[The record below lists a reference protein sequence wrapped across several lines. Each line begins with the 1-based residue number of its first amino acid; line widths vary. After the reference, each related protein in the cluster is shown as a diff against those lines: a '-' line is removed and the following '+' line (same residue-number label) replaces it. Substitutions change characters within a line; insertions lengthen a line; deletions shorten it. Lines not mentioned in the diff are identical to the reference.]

1 MSEPSHPSV
10 QPSRPTDVSQPSEK
24 PRGAQRRARCEECDA
39 PCPPGTFPSRL
50 RVPDIIR
57 LPHSQPVSVVVA
69 RLQDGT
75 YHGATLSSF
84 SSIALHPEPLVSF
97 SLRLPS
103 RLADALR
110 RQVTP
115 ATRSTPHQRT
125 PHAPYFSI
133 NILSGHPACES
144 IAHRFSQAQSNHE
157 AALADPAQWEY
168 VDVVDRMGVGIGQGG
183 IPIARNGMTSLLCQ
197 TVRSVALGPLVED
210 SCRGFEEMDIEP
222 AVRQPDTPGKDEQ
235 GSMLFIARV
244 VQVVQGDAKN
254 VLVYK
259 DRRYLSV

>member
-1 MSEPSHPSV
+1 MFHRYGIPSN
-10 QPSRPTDVSQPSEK
+10 
-24 PRGAQRRARCEECDA
+24 RRLSLTYSI
-39 PCPPGTFPSRL
+39 PK
-50 RVPDIIR
+50 
-57 LPHSQPVSVVVA
+57 PVSVVVA

-110 RQVTP
+110 PPPQTS
-115 ATRSTPHQRT
+115 AKDTQTSTTKDDP
-125 PHAPYFSI
+125 PIFSI
-133 NILSGHPACES
+133 NILSGRPECET

-157 AALADPAQWEY
+157 AALSDPAEWEF
-168 VDVVDRMGVGIGQGG
+168 VRPSEKPSAEQSSGEEG
-183 IPIARNGMTSLLCQ
+183 IPVARKGMTTLLCR
-197 TVRSVALGPLVED
+197 TVRALPLGD
-210 SCRGFEEMDIEP
+210 L
-222 AVRQPDTPGKDEQ
+222 TPGAAGVEERDTELGEEETRQEQ

-244 VQVVQGDAKN
+244 VQVLQGDKEN

>member
-1 MSEPSHPSV
+1 MFHRYACRSHHPQS
-10 QPSRPTDVSQPSEK
+10 PTD
-24 PRGAQRRARCEECDA
+24 
-39 PCPPGTFPSRL
+39 GTA
-50 RVPDIIR
+50 
-57 LPHSQPVSVVVA
+57 QPVSVVVA

-110 RQVTP
+110 PSASSETSVPPCTSP
-115 ATRSTPHQRT
+115 SKA
-125 PHAPYFSI
+125 APVFSV
-133 NILSGHPACES
+133 NILSGVAGSEA

-157 AALADPAQWEY
+157 AALSDPAEWTY
-168 VDVVDRMGVGIGQGG
+168 VRPLEDGQVEEGV
-183 IPIARNGMTSLLCQ
+183 PVARKGMTTLLCR
-197 TVRSVALGPLVED
+197 TVTSLPLGDLAASVVARETGSGGGE
-210 SCRGFEEMDIEP
+210 ST
-222 AVRQPDTPGKDEQ
+222 QEQ

-244 VQVVQGDAKN
+244 VQVLRGDAKD

-259 DRRYLSV
+259 DRRYTSV

>member
-1 MSEPSHPSV
+1 MFHRYAPLLRNRRHWLM
-10 QPSRPTDVSQPSEK
+10 TVSWK
-24 PRGAQRRARCEECDA
+24 
-39 PCPPGTFPSRL
+39 
-50 RVPDIIR
+50 
-57 LPHSQPVSVVVA
+57 PVSVVVA

-110 RQVTP
+110 PSRTASSDERSTLQPTT
-115 ATRSTPHQRT
+115 TRSGEDGPF
-125 PHAPYFSI
+125 FSI
-133 NILSGHPACES
+133 NILSGLPDCET

-157 AALADPAQWEY
+157 AALSDPKEWEY
-168 VDVVDRMGVGIGQGG
+168 VSVPDERVARDEEGGKPGINDG
-183 IPIARNGMTSLLCQ
+183 IPVARKGMTTLLCRM
-197 TVRSVALGPLVED
+197 VRSVPLWDLGQATHVEE
-210 SCRGFEEMDIEP
+210 RGSEQEP
-222 AVRQPDTPGKDEQ
+222 RQEQ
-235 GSMLFIARV
+235 GSMLFIAQV
-244 VQVVQGDAKN
+244 VQVLRGKAEN